1 MAATSTSSE
10 PTSAAEGPV
19 LSVMTKRLRALRK
32 KLNRISQME
41 DSVAQGKTLNKEQ
54 QDVLRSKPAVVAV
67 IDELDKLRAP
77 LTTAVE
83 EEHSLGIAASKT
95 TPSSSPEEHQSP
107 EVVGPEVED
116 HRSSENNDDNKEGV
130 VKDLLYLMYF
140 GSLFDV
146 KPQGDFTSLM
156 LTRTHER
163 GCCLTY
169 DYVTDD
175 ATDLLVER
183 DLDLISALQGLMV
196 SRPANSALSHQ
207 NALDMCVQ
215 HAQLWLNNSDQTI
228 DPQSNI
234 TYAGL
239 KEKLN
244 KIMAS
249 DYFTATPQMK
259 GPGEVAAAAAV
270 GNFGSFQ
277 VPMHENMVPVKVPV
291 HIEGSAEQYQDTEE
305 NLANYE
311 DYGTREHQVGSAE
324 EFQKDDLEAGNAPE
338 TNSAQR
344 PQTEQGQL
352 QAEEEHGYRNVDFR
366 EQQYIPRRGM
376 RGGRGGVG
384 GRRGYA
390 NGRGGRSSGR
400 GGGPYQNGRGQYYDN
415 YNPRNF
421 YNKRGG
427 RGGGGNGGNPYYNH
441 SADQGNHAEANMG
454 VAS

>member
-10 PTSAAEGPV
+10 PTSATEGPV
-19 LSVMTKRLRALRK
+19 LSVITKRLRALRK

-41 DSVAQGKTLNKEQ
+41 HSVAQGKTLNKEQ
-54 QDVLRSKPAVVAV
+54 QDVLRSKPAVVAL

-77 LTTAVE
+77 LTIAVE
-83 EEHSLGIAASKT
+83 EEHSLAVATSKT

-107 EVVGPEVED
+107 EEVAPEVED

-207 NALDMCVQ
+207 NALDIDGWSVV
-215 HAQLWLNNSDQTI
+215 LVWSD
-228 DPQSNI
+228 
-234 TYAGL
+234 AGL

-277 VPMHENMVPVKVPV
+277 VPMHENMVPVEVPV

-311 DYGTREHQVGSAE
+311 DYETREHQVGSAE

-352 QAEEEHGYRNVDFR
+352 QAEEEHGYRN
-366 EQQYIPRRGM
+366 
-376 RGGRGGVG
+376 
-384 GRRGYA
+384 
-390 NGRGGRSSGR
+390 
-400 GGGPYQNGRGQYYDN
+400 NGRGQYYDN

-441 SADQGNHAEANMG
+441 SAEQGNHAEANMG

>member
-324 EFQKDDLEAGNAPE
+324 EFQKEMLLKRTQPNGPKQNKDNYRLRKSMA
-338 TNSAQR
+338 
-344 PQTEQGQL
+344 TEMWTSGSSSTFQ
-352 QAEEEHGYRNVDFR
+352 EE
-366 EQQYIPRRGM
+366 
-376 RGGRGGVG
+376 
-384 GRRGYA
+384 
-390 NGRGGRSSGR
+390 
-400 GGGPYQNGRGQYYDN
+400 NGRGQYYDN